1 VAALGVLNTVALNVQ
16 DRRRDLGMLKSIG
29 MTPRQVIAM
38 LITSMAALG
47 VIGGLIGIPFGMV
60 AHGVVVPLAA
70 DAAKVTF
77 PDYVM
82 EIWDP
87 VTLLLMVV
95 SGVLIAVVGAVLPAR
110 SAARLSIARVL
121 HNE

>member
-1 VAALGVLNTVALNVQ
+1 
-16 DRRRDLGMLKSIG
+16 
-29 MTPRQVIAM
+29 
-38 LITSMAALG
+38 
-47 VIGGLIGIPFGMV
+47 
-60 AHGVVVPLAA
+60 VVVPLAA